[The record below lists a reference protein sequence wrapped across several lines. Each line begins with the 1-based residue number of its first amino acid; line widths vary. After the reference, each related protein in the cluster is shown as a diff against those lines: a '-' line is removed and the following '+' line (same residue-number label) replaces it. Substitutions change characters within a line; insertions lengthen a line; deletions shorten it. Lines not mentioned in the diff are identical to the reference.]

1 MSEQGY
7 EQLTLFPADFLAS
20 HSAQLGNAEA
30 VKMTVTSGQR
40 CSELLRNCGPV
51 GLLVKMLLES
61 STWHSTRC
69 FLTWKVKATKQGRLF
84 FQLAPSMPRTGGTEL
99 QLLGTPT
106 ATMRVR
112 SERFRAG
119 RTPNPAE
126 MALIQ
131 QAEKLWPT
139 PTARDYKGANS
150 MEHLTREGKNNH
162 TGQLANAVKLWPTP
176 TARSGASP
184 SQTATRQGG
193 ADLQTAVLFPTP
205 TTGASLC
212 GGAHTYQS
220 LKALEATGEITPE
233 ERRSMAAGNG
243 GQLNPKWVEAMMGFP
258 PGWTELEPDG
268 QTEPG
273 RPESHE

>member
-1 MSEQGY
+1 
-7 EQLTLFPADFLAS
+7 
-20 HSAQLGNAEA
+20 
-30 VKMTVTSGQR
+30 
-40 CSELLRNCGPV
+40 
-51 GLLVKMLLES
+51 
-61 STWHSTRC
+61 
-69 FLTWKVKATKQGRLF
+69 
-84 FQLAPSMPRTGGTEL
+84 
-99 QLLGTPT
+99 
-106 ATMRVR
+106 
-112 SERFRAG
+112 
-119 RTPNPAE
+119 
-126 MALIQ
+126 
-131 QAEKLWPT
+131 
-139 PTARDYKGANS
+139 

-184 SQTATRQGG
+184 SRTATRQGG